1 MNIKTKI
8 ITGVLFLFVVANLSV
23 FAANY
28 SFFEAYGLD
37 AVAGHSTVLRTSKMP
52 TNSSVNFSIEKPSG
66 EVINIPAVTNSNGVA
81 IANLSDYHTKT
92 AGQYKV
98 SVANGKI
105 NYFNVSPDQ
114 ASQTY
119 SVIYP
124 QNQVSKS
131 REAEVSV
138 KLVDKYNNPIEGHLI
153 KLISSSSRDA
163 VRGRS
168 PISNTNGEAIFD
180 VSSDQSQTS
189 TYSAYDVTGDVILD
203 NKAKVVYFA
212 SNEQIFSQ
220 SDLNKVYFASG
231 NSSGPVSELVF
242 EDVPET
248 ISSGENVS
256 LTVTAKDAG
265 GQTVLDYDGNVRF
278 SIESDNSNFVTVP
291 ADYTFTPSDQGSHT
305 FSLGFLFQ
313 QADIYEILVTDLNDV
328 SIFGSAEFTV
338 VGSGSVSSRLSGD
351 DIQIL
356 NPTTGSYS
364 TNVQVITGAAPAGAK
379 LKIFDNDVE
388 IASVVADVSGA
399 FSYTTGLLTD
409 GSHTLYVANVNDV
422 GTIIFASTP
431 VVVEIDTVA
440 AQISQVVVEPSDEVD
455 PGTIVTIRIY
465 IEDELTSAQLIL
477 ADNVYDMVKQ
487 PQEYYEADV
496 AAPIEFGEYPIEFVL
511 TDRLGNESSYKEEA
525 SITVGPVNQARLEV
539 EKPGTVQNLDVTSAD
554 KKITLNWRA
563 PATVSQH
570 PIMNYRIYY
579 GISPNQLTEAVD
591 TFTAATTWYIPN
603 LQNGVEYYFA
613 VIAVDE
619 MGNTSESFGE
629 IVSATPTPLVMEVL
643 PFDVLSGEA
652 GAEDLEKLDKD
663 VSESGPE
670 MLWLILLAAL
680 GGFFYSATAKR
691 KTL

>member
-8 ITGVLFLFVVANLSV
+8 ITGVLFFLVVANLSV
-23 FAANY
+23 FAANN

-37 AVAGHSTVLRTSKMP
+37 TVAGHSTVLRTSKMP
-52 TNSSVNFSIEKPSG
+52 VNTSVNFSIEKPSR

-98 SVANGKI
+98 FVANGKI

-114 ASQTY
+114 TSPIY

-153 KLISSSSRDA
+153 KLISSSSGDV
-163 VRGRS
+163 VRARS

-180 VSSDQSQTS
+180 VFSDQSQTS

-242 EDVPET
+242 DDVPET
-248 ISSGENVS
+248 IRSGENVS

-278 SIESDNSNFVTVP
+278 SIGSDNSNFVTVP

-313 QADIYEILVTDLNDV
+313 QADVYEILVTDLNDV
-328 SIFGSAEFTV
+328 SIFGSGEFIV
-338 VGSGSVSSRLSGD
+338 AGSGSVSSGLSDD

-379 LKIFDNDVE
+379 LKIYDNDIE

-422 GTIIFASTP
+422 GTIISISIP
-431 VVVEIDTVA
+431 VVIEIDTAA
-440 AQISQVVVEPSDEVD
+440 AQISQVVIEPSDEVD

-511 TDRLGNESSYKEEA
+511 IDRLGNESSYEEEA
-525 SITVGPVNQARLEV
+525 SITVGHVNQARVEV
-539 EKPGTVQNLDVTSAD
+539 GKPGIVQNLDASSGD
-554 KKITLNWRA
+554 KKITLNWSA
-563 PATVSQH
+563 PAAVSQY

-603 LQNGVEYYFA
+603 LQNGVEYYSA

-619 MGNTSESFGE
+619 IGNTSESFGE
-629 IVSATPTPLVMEVL
+629 IVSATPAPLVMEVL
-643 PFDVLSGEA
+643 PFDVLSGAA
-652 GAEDLEKLDKD
+652 GGEDLEKLDKD

-670 MLWLILLAAL
+670 MLWLIFLAAL
-680 GGFFYSATAKR
+680 GGIGYVEATKI
-691 KTL
+691 KI